1 MFCILIYLD
10 IGRSEKR
17 VFFSDFF
24 PGYFLGQTR
33 VFFLKSLHWA
43 NFSEFFFQKISKLER
58 LYFQTDVKSSDLEW
72 LSMCALSQCP
82 LTRRDGHNQE

>member
-10 IGRSEKR
+10 IGRSEKS
-17 VFFSDFF
+17 FSDFF

-33 VFFLKSLHWA
+33 VFVLKSLHWA

-58 LYFQTDVKSSDLEW
+58 LYFQTDVKSSDLKW
-72 LSMCALSQCP
+72 LSMCVCSVNVP
-82 LTRRDGHNQE
+82 